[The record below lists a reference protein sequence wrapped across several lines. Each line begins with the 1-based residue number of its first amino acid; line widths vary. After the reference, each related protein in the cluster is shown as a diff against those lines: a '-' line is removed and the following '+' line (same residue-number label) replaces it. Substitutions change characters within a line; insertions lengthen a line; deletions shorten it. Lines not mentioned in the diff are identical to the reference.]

1 MRDAVGESRVASS
14 PGVAPGFRSWS
25 VVPLLQALVLREF
38 RGRYRRSLL
47 GPAWAVLQ
55 PLLYMGIFVFVRR
68 ALDAPSP
75 AGVPYPLFAFAALVP
90 WMLFASAV
98 TRCTTCIYANQ
109 SVVKKMAMPREV
121 FPLAAVA
128 VSLLDFLLAF
138 AVLLGMMAWYGV
150 GIGPAMLWL
159 PLLVALLG
167 VFCLAAG
174 FGVAALGTY
183 KNDLALGIPYLL
195 QLWLLATPI
204 LYRLEDIPARA
215 RSIYLLNPM
224 VGYTEAFR
232 SVLLHDRAPDP
243 ATLLVAVGVT
253 ALAMLVTWPAFR
265 GMSRYFADVL

>member
-1 MRDAVGESRVASS
+1 MRDAVEESRVASVH
-14 PGVAPGFRSWS
+14 GVAPEARVWRAAL
-25 VVPLLQALVLREF
+25 LLQALVLREL

-109 SVVKKMAMPREV
+109 SVVKKMAVPREV
-121 FPLAAVA
+121 FPLAAVTVA
-128 VSLLDFLLAF
+128 LLDFLLAF
-138 AVLLGMMAWYGV
+138 AVLLLMMAWYGV
-150 GIGPAMLWL
+150 AIGPALLWL
-159 PLLVALLG
+159 PVLSALLA
-167 VFCLAAG
+167 VFCLALG
-174 FGVAALGTY
+174 FGVAGLGTY
-183 KNDLALGIPYLL
+183 KNDLALGVPYLL

-204 LYRLEDIPARA
+204 LYRLEDIPERA

-232 SVLLHDRAPDP
+232 SVLLHDQSPDP
-243 ATLLVAVGVT
+243 ATLGVAVGVT
-253 ALAMLVTWPAFR
+253 GIALLVTWPAFR